1 MKKTIYK
8 YFFSEFIRYFTIT
21 LFALAIIIW
30 TIQAVNF
37 LDLITDDGHAFRVYF
52 FYSFLTISKVFTKLI
67 PFCFLI
73 STVLTILKLEKDNE
87 LIVLWTSGLNKINIT
102 NLIFRIS
109 LIIMLVQVSL
119 TTVINPQLLNIS
131 RTLLKNSELQFI
143 PSIFRERQFNDTIEG
158 LTVFVEK
165 KSSDKSY
172 ENILIHDEGKI
183 LSKVGTTSSTII
195 AKSGNISEDEKSLI
209 LSDGTIQ
216 NIGKNGEISIV
227 KFSKTSLNLSGIA
240 TKSISEPKL
249 QETSTAKILSCIKN
263 NNINLS
269 MHNCA
274 QTKKSYMDTKI
285 EINKRFGMPIY
296 IPLISLVCC
305 FLLTSRKDKKIYSYY
320 KYIYFFIGFIFLIF
334 SEITVRFSGISWN
347 HTYAYYLSPLI
358 MLPIIYLA
366 LIKTF
371 KYENLS

>member
-37 LDLITDDGHAFRVYF
+37 LDLITEDGHAFTVYF
-52 FYSFLTISKVFTKLI
+52 FYSFLTISKVLTKLI

-87 LIVLWTSGLNKINIT
+87 LIVLWTAGLNKINIT

-109 LIIMLVQVSL
+109 LIIMLIQVSL
-119 TTVINPQLLNIS
+119 TTTINPKLLNIS
-131 RTLLKNSELQFI
+131 RNLLKNSELQFI
-143 PSIFRERQFNDTIEG
+143 PSIFKERQFNDTIEG

-165 KSSDKSY
+165 KNSSNSY

-195 AKSGNISEDEKSLI
+195 AKNGNISEDEKSLI
-209 LSDGTIQ
+209 LTDGTIQ
-216 NIGKNGEISIV
+216 NISKGGEISIV
-227 KFSKTSLNLSGIA
+227 KFETTSLNLSGIG

-249 QETSTAKILSCIKN
+249 QETSTMKILNCIRN
-263 NNINLS
+263 NNINFS

-296 IPLISLVCC
+296 IPLISLICC
-305 FLLTSRKDKKIYSYY
+305 FLLTSRKDKKVYSYY
-320 KYIYFFIGFIFLIF
+320 KYIYFIIGFVFLIF
-334 SEITVRFSGISWN
+334 SEITVRFSGTSWN
-347 HTYAYYLSPLI
+347 HTYAYYFSPLI
-358 MLPIIYLA
+358 MIPLVYLF

>member
-296 IPLISLVCC
+296 IPLISLICC

-358 MLPIIYLA
+358 MSPIIYLA